1 MKSVSNI
8 SGLASIKR
16 AGDTE
21 GTTEGRS
28 QTLGP
33 AFLAALIANIVWGAS
48 FLASKITLLAWEPIT
63 ASAIR
68 FSAATMAILI
78 GLRLLKREIQFP
90 RAAKDWAYV
99 VASST
104 VGFGLLYPLQLMGLK
119 HISSGLSSAIML
131 LSPLMVVALSSKI
144 FHETFTPTKIFA
156 LLLGIAG
163 GLALLGS
170 QQNFLDTPNSLY
182 AGVALTLAAAI
193 CLALSVIF
201 TKKLVGRLDSG
212 SLTFW
217 SMAIGFVELF
227 ILAFIFE
234 KQSLATF
241 YTATSIPAWVAVV
254 FLGVV
259 CSALSFFLWNY
270 AVTSSSAQDIAS
282 TMHVKT
288 PTAVLLGAAVA
299 GEQITLAIVVGSLV
313 VSIGVWLSQRPIPE
327 EIRNV

>member
-48 FLASKITLLAWEPIT
+48 FLASKIILLAWEPIT

-144 FHETFTPTKIFA
+144 FHETLTRTKIFA
-156 LLLGIAG
+156 LFLGIAG

-170 QQNFLDTPNSLY
+170 QQNFLDTPNLLY
-182 AGVALTLAAAI
+182 PGVALTFAAAI

-201 TKKLVGRLDSG
+201 TKNLVGRLDSG

-234 KQSLATF
+234 NQSLSTF
-241 YTATSIPAWVAVV
+241 YTATSIPAWVAVI

-259 CSALSFFLWNY
+259 CSALCFFLWNY